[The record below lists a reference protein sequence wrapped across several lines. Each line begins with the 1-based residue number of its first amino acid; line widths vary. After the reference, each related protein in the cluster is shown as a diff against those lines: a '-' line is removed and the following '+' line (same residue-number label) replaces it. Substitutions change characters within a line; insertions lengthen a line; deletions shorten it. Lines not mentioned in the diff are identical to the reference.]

1 MSESLQLI
9 LFVFFAVDALALLLL
24 LVFKIKKEV
33 QRNKIRHF
41 GDRAEEEVSLL
52 LEEEFPGS
60 VVLNNI
66 FLKTPRGSTQIDHIL
81 ICKWGIFVIE
91 TKSHNGKIL
100 PGNKEW
106 VQIYGEKVVHFHSP
120 MLQNEIHKKALSR
133 ILEKNRSF
141 SRIPVKGIVVF
152 TSKKM
157 HFEKQIDGALRL
169 KELSPYIKSGGKTR
183 SRRALLTAPVSGK
196 YLSKQKISDI
206 KKYILKNSL
215 KSARKRKLHEKKIR
229 KLDRRTGRT

>member
-1 MSESLQLI
+1 MSDSLQRI
-9 LFVFFAVDALALLLL
+9 LLVFLTVDALALFLLL
-24 LVFKIKKEV
+24 LFKIKKEV

-60 VVLNNI
+60 IVLNNI

-81 ICKWGIFVIE
+81 LCKWGVYVIE
-91 TKSHNGKIL
+91 TKSHNGKIS
-100 PGNKEW
+100 PGKKEW
-106 VQIYGEKVVHFHSP
+106 VQIYGEKVVRFHSP
-120 MLQNEIHKKALSR
+120 LLQNEIHKKALSR
-133 ILEKNRSF
+133 VLEKSRSF

-157 HFEKQIDGALRL
+157 QFEKQVDGALRL

-183 SRRALLTAPVSGK
+183 SRRVLLTAAPTGK
-196 YLSKQKISDI
+196 YLSRQKILDL
-206 KKYILKNSL
+206 KKFILKNSL
-215 KSARKRKLHEKKIR
+215 KSSRKRKLHEKKIR
-229 KLDRRTGRT
+229 KLDRRT

>member
-1 MSESLQLI
+1 MSDSLQLI
-9 LFVFFAVDALALLLL
+9 LFVFLAVDAIALFLLLI
-24 LVFKIKKEV
+24 FKIKKEV
-33 QRNKIRHF
+33 TRNKIRHF

-60 VVLNNI
+60 IVLNNV

-81 ICKWGIFVIE
+81 LCKWGVWVIE

-100 PGNKEW
+100 PGKKEW
-106 VQIYGEKVVHFHSP
+106 VQIYGEKVVRFHSP
-120 MLQNEIHKKALSR
+120 LLQNEIHIKALSR
-133 ILEKNRSF
+133 ILEKSRSF
-141 SRIPVKGIVVF
+141 SRIPVRGLVVF

-157 HFEKQIDGALRL
+157 QFEKQIDGALRL

-183 SRRALLTAPVSGK
+183 SRRTLLTATPSGK
-196 YLSKQKISDI
+196 YLSRQKILVL

-215 KSARKRKLHEKKIR
+215 KSARKRKMHEKKIR
-229 KLDRRTGRT
+229 KLDRRN